1 MAENTKKVVVDASI
15 ILAKL
20 LPDEAARPKI
30 KKLFSSFEKGA
41 VDFLAPSLLRYEV
54 ANALRSAI
62 KQKRLAKNTG
72 VKLLEAFL
80 RLPII
85 YEEINYEETLAISLG
100 ENLSFYD
107 AAYVFL
113 SSRKNIALKS
123 LDQKLMEA
131 SRHPHQPPGLK
142 TKTN

>member
-1 MAENTKKVVVDASI
+1 
-15 ILAKL
+15 
-20 LPDEAARPKI
+20 
-30 KKLFSSFEKGA
+30 LFSSFEKGA

-62 KQKRLAKNTG
+62 KQKRLAKNTSE
-72 VKLLEAFL
+72 KLLEAFL

-85 YEEINYEETLAISLG
+85 YEEINYQETLTISLG

-123 LDQKLMEA
+123 LDQKLMGAA
-131 SRHPHQPPGLK
+131 SASGYQPNSSTSKL
-142 TKTN
+142 